1 MLVQMSDAFPARI
14 EVTFSMTADDYAR
27 YFAVVQREE
36 TSRGSLI
43 PFVVALL
50 CSIVVA
56 LTFREIAAYLVPDS
70 EVIDMVGHFSLIAF
84 LLGASF
90 LVAALFVGRRI
101 ALRKYVSG
109 TLNAYESKTAVFDAA
124 GVGLNGQ
131 LSQATWRWAAVN
143 RFSNEDGL
151 FLIWI
156 GRSAAVVIPCRSF
169 GDEGASATAFVRARL
184 SEAG

>member
-1 MLVQMSDAFPARI
+1 
-14 EVTFSMTADDYAR
+14 
-27 YFAVVQREE
+27 
-36 TSRGSLI
+36 
-43 PFVVALL
+43 LL

-70 EVIDMVGHFSLIAF
+70 EVIGMVGHFSLIAF

-184 SEAG
+184 SEAGRPASETKA